1 MKKLLTIL
9 SLILALVLV
18 QNDSFAQPDQS
29 ITFRPLWNNY
39 INPQPTWENW
49 GDAFTD
55 ATDRGIEVAYGRHL
69 HKGTWLMVPGK
80 IGTATYPKANKNG
93 IIANV
98 DLLLQ
103 NYLCNNRGV
112 INPSLHLGLGTT
124 YDFRLDQADLNIPF
138 GAGIDVRLL
147 PNLYLN
153 AQTQYRFSIENRPG
167 WQHGVGLVFYF
178 GEPDR
183 DGDGISDKDDK
194 CPDDAGL
201 KALLGCPD
209 RDGDGIADI
218 VDNCPDVAGLAN
230 LMGCPD
236 RDGDGIADGDDKCPD
251 IKGPAETMGCPDRDS
266 DGVLDAEDDCPDVQG
281 LASLKGCPDSDGD
294 GITDLS
300 DKCPREAGPAA
311 TMGCPD
317 RDGDGVADKDD
328 ACPTKRGDSAHKGC
342 PDTDGDGVYDDT
354 DRCVDVPGVAA
365 LNGCPEPKKEVAPV
379 LKMVQFQTGK
389 YLLGK
394 DAYPV
399 LDEVVTLMGANTAL
413 NLTIS
418 GHADDIGDDNLNQ
431 TLSERRAKACTD
443 YLVRKGVAAAR
454 ISATGYGETKPIGDN
469 KTTEGRDQNR
479 RAELEL
485 RMK

>member
-1 MKKLLTIL
+1 MKKFFTIL
-9 SLILALVLV
+9 SLILSLVLV

-29 ITFRPLWNNY
+29 IRFRTLWNNY
-39 INPQPTWENW
+39 TNPQPTWENW

-55 ATDRGIEVAYGRHL
+55 ATDRGMEVAYGRHL
-69 HKGTWLMVPGK
+69 HRGTWLMVPGK
-80 IGTATYPKANKNG
+80 IGTATYPKVNKNG

-103 NYLCNNRGV
+103 NYLCKNRGV
-112 INPSLHLGLGTT
+112 INPNLHFGLGTT
-124 YDFRLDQADLNIPF
+124 YDFRLDQFDLNLPF
-138 GAGIDVRLL
+138 GAGIDIRLL

-153 AQTQYRFSIENRPG
+153 AQTQYRFSIENRAG
-167 WQHGVGLVFYF
+167 WQHGVGLVVYF

-183 DGDGISDKDDK
+183 DGDGVVDKDDK

-236 RDGDGIADGDDKCPD
+236 RDADGIADGDDKCPD

-354 DRCVDVPGVAA
+354 DRCVDVPGVAS

-389 YLLGK
+389 SLLMK
-394 DAYPV
+394 SAYPV
-399 LDEVVTLMGANTAL
+399 LDEVVTLMGANPAL
-413 NLTIS
+413 NLTIA
-418 GHADDIGDDNLNQ
+418 GHTDDIGDDQRNQ
-431 TLSERRAKACTD
+431 SLSELRAKACTD

-454 ISATGYGETKPIGDN
+454 ISASGYGETKPIGDN
-469 KTTEGRDQNR
+469 KTVAGRDQNR

>member
-18 QNDSFAQPDQS
+18 QNDLFAQPDQS
-29 ITFRPLWNNY
+29 ITFRSLWNNY

-49 GDAFTD
+49 EEAFTD

-80 IGTATYPKANKNG
+80 IGTATYQKSNKNG

-103 NYLCNNRGV
+103 NYLCNNRNL
-112 INPSLHLGLGTT
+112 INPSLHFGLGTT
-124 YDFRLDQADLNIPF
+124 YDFRLDQFDLNIPF
-138 GAGIDVRLL
+138 GAGLDVRLL

-153 AQTQYRFSIENRPG
+153 AQTQYRFSIENRAG
-167 WQHGVGLVFYF
+167 WQHGIGLVVYF

-236 RDGDGIADGDDKCPD
+236 RDADGIADGDDKCPD

-354 DRCVDVPGVAA
+354 DRCVDVPGVAS

-399 LDEVVTLMGANTAL
+399 LDEVVTLMGTNTAL

-454 ISATGYGETKPIGDN
+454 ISAKGYGETKPIGDN